1 MFISTDRGF
10 FNLHLVANYRRS
22 DRTGAFKLVFA
33 VDGGNVTIESDHPQ
47 YRQVE
52 QYLLAAT
59 LGPDVS

>member
-1 MFISTDRGF
+1 
-10 FNLHLVANYRRS
+10 VANYRRS

-33 VDGGNVTIESDHPQ
+33 VDGGNVTVGSDHRQ

-59 LGPDVS
+59 LGPDVT